1 MAWKTILT
9 DFSET
14 ENMIKIYDTSDNE
27 TYSKYR
33 RLVAEIVDFGWE
45 GPVDKT
51 RIPHKYAEEITD
63 AYSSNLQMIWINKN
77 NNSLII
83 KANNNYYEYHLDEEE
98 FDFFD
103 IDYNSYDNDKGKECN
118 IGYYVFQMMHN
129 RIENE
134 EIMDSFIATF
144 PVMVDGNK
152 TYFSSQV
159 ELDLSNVAD
168 DVAYDSVVEQLYVTE
183 KYDTL
188 KTTFKRIKILWKSS
202 FKLKIQKTILG
213 SEGTDPD
220 SETSSNLYIKL
231 KHKNSDGDDEFIE
244 INKDYYKVISEDNE
258 NMVSTYQINL
268 TDYYSGYNYDGYMYL
283 EINNKALYSHG
294 GTSAYLPYPCF
305 FIEIW

>member
-27 TYSKYR
+27 AYSKYR
-33 RLVAEIVDFGWE
+33 RLVAEIIDFGWE

-103 IDYNSYDNDKGKECN
+103 IDYNSYNNDKGKECN
-118 IGYYVFQMMHN
+118 IGYYGFQMVYN
-129 RIENE
+129 KVEDE
-134 EIMDSFIATF
+134 EFMDSFIATF
-144 PVMVDGNK
+144 PVMVDRNK

-168 DVAYDSVVEQLYVTE
+168 DVAYDSVAEQLYVTE

-188 KTTFKRIKILWKSS
+188 KTTFKRIKILWKPS

-213 SEGTDPD
+213 SEGIDPD
-220 SETSSNLYIKL
+220 SETTSNLYIKL
-231 KHKNSDGDDEFIE
+231 KHKNSDGNDEFIE
-244 INKDYYKVISEDNE
+244 INKDYYKVISEDDE
-258 NMVSTYQINL
+258 NMIYTYQINL
-268 TDYYSGYNYDGYMYL
+268 TDYYAEYNYDGYMYL
-283 EINNKALYSHG
+283 EINNKAYYSYEDLG
-294 GTSAYLPYPCF
+294 YIPNPYF

>member
-1 MAWKTILT
+1 MAWKTKLT

-14 ENMIKIYDTSDNE
+14 TNMIKIYDTSDNE

-45 GPVDKT
+45 GPVDRT

-83 KANNNYYEYHLDEEE
+83 KANNDYYEYHLDEEE

-118 IGYYVFQMMHN
+118 IGYYVFQVMHN
-129 RIENE
+129 RVDKE

-144 PVMVDGNK
+144 PVMVNGNK

-168 DVAYDSVVEQLYVTE
+168 DVAYDNVAEQLYVTE

-188 KTTFKRIKILWKSS
+188 KKTFKRIKILWKPS

-213 SEGTDPD
+213 SEGIVPD
-220 SETSSNLYIKL
+220 SEMVSNLYIKL
-231 KHKNSDGDDEFIE
+231 KHKNSDGNDEFIE
-244 INKDYYKVISEDNE
+244 ISKDHYNVISEDNE

-268 TDYYSGYNYDGYMYL
+268 TDYYSEYNYDGYMYL
-283 EINNKALYSHG
+283 EINNKALHSQG
-294 GTSAYLPYPCF
+294 DPAYVPNPCF